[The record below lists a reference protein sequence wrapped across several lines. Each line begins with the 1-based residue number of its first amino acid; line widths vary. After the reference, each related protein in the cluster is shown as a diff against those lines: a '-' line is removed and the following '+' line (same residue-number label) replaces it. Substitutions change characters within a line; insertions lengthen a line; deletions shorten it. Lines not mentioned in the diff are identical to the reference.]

1 MASAEYRIESNQ
13 PLLSRLLPFS
23 KFPDVYQNR
32 ALAVAIA
39 AKSVTRVA
47 GQEIRVVHVSS
58 GEIVFRTLPA
68 EAPTQPGAWSDFD
81 A

>member
-23 KFPDVYQNR
+23 KLPDLYQDR

-39 AKSVTRVA
+39 AKSVARVA
-47 GQEIRVVHVSS
+47 GQEVCVVHVPS
-58 GEIVFRTLPA
+58 GEIVFRASAA
-68 EAPTQPGAWSDFD
+68 EAPTRPGAWRDFY